1 MFDYT
6 LLFFYIV
13 FQRNRGLVQDG
24 VVGSNTW
31 DWLLKGTKNVKIME
45 KVYLKIN
52 A

>member
-1 MFDYT
+1 MLDYT

-31 DWLLKGTKNVKIME
+31 DWLLKGTKM
-45 KVYLKIN
+45 
-52 A
+52 